1 MDAQPSMSL
10 GARRNEDIA
19 LDLLKFVSVTAGV
32 GRPTAPSTGFSG
44 AAGTKPDEHVNQ
56 LLELYGRCL
65 KAVEGKAPEQ
75 NQSGKAPELPVRAP
89 QGWMPQ
95 S

>member
-1 MDAQPSMSL
+1 MDAQPSLSF

-32 GRPTAPSTGFSG
+32 GRPAAPSTGFSG
-44 AAGTKPDEHVNQ
+44 SGAPKPDEHVNQ

-65 KAVEGKAPEQ
+65 KAVEGKEPEPA
-75 NQSGKAPELPVRAP
+75 SKTPEPPARAP

-95 S
+95 Q